1 MSLLTQY
8 PLWLAIF
15 AVLLGVGYALFLY
28 FRNDNVAFEKRSRI
42 IMASLRGV
50 AMALLAFLLLAPML
64 KMIRKQTDKPVI
76 IFAIDNSESIAAG
89 KDAKWYTSEY
99 PKQLRKILDDLRKQ
113 YDVDA
118 YLVGDENVDLSMSDN
133 EDRKIDF
140 SDKSTNLSAL
150 FDDISL
156 LYANRN
162 VGAVVMLSDG
172 IYNSGSNPFYAAQ
185 KTDFPVYTVGLGSD
199 EQATDLFIADIVHNK
214 EVLKGNRAPVEV
226 KVQAGKLAG
235 KTAQL
240 TVSDDKGEVFS
251 KTLQISGNQYFETV
265 SFLVDAGQTGLKKF
279 KVDLDELDG
288 EVTHKNNHAQFFIRV
303 IESKDKVAI
312 VYDAPHP
319 DVAAIRSALELSDN
333 YDVVVKSVDE
343 FKDDPSGFG
352 LIVLHQLPS
361 HKHPASALLSQ
372 IRKSGVSSLYV
383 IGTQTDLNA
392 FNVLNTALQVTQS
405 KSMTNHATAAY
416 NNNFMLF
423 SFSEEAQQLLPTLP
437 PLQAPFGTYKAAV
450 SANTFMTQRISG
462 VETKYPLFLF
472 NDVNGAKTGVISGTG
487 LWSWKVYDYV
497 NTQNHDAFN
506 EIANKTALFLV
517 AKNDKSPFRVRH
529 NAVFAEN
536 APVEF
541 SAELHNESGELLN
554 TPDVKLTIKGSGDTT
569 YDAQFS
575 KQNNAYYLNMGELP
589 VGTYTWTAKTQLGT
603 KSYEK
608 SGSFSV
614 QEIFVETANLVANH
628 DLLRSIAQTSGG
640 KYFDRSEMEKVVKE
654 IKANDNIKPVA
665 SYQKKYS
672 MLLNSPWYLA
682 AIVLLLGIEWFLRK
696 WHGGY

>member
-15 AVLLGVGYALFLY
+15 AVLLGIGYALFLY

-42 IMASLRGV
+42 VMASLRGL

-64 KMIRKQTDKPVI
+64 KMIRKQTDKPVL
-76 IFAIDNSESIAAG
+76 IFAIDNSESIQSG
-89 KDAKWYTSEY
+89 KDATYYTTDY
-99 PKQLRKILDDLRKQ
+99 PKQLQKVVSDLAKQ

-118 YLVGDENVDLSMSDN
+118 YLVGDKNLLADNENVN
-133 EDRKIDF
+133 VDF
-140 SDKSTNLSAL
+140 SDKSTNLSSL
-150 FDDISL
+150 FDEVSL

-162 VGAVVMLSDG
+162 VGAMVMLTDG
-172 IYNSGSNPFYAAQ
+172 IYNIGSNPYYAAQ
-185 KTDFPVYTVGLGSD
+185 KVNYPVYTVGLGSD

-235 KTAQL
+235 KTAKL

-251 KTLQISGNQYFETV
+251 KSLQISGNQYFETV
-265 SFLVDAGQTGLKKF
+265 SFLVDAQQTGLKKF

-303 IESKDKVAI
+303 IESKDKIAV

-319 DVAAIRSALELSDN
+319 DVAAIRSALDLSEN
-333 YDVVVKSVDE
+333 YDITVSSIDE
-343 FKDDPSGFG
+343 FKANPSEFG
-352 LIVLHQLPS
+352 LIILHQLPS
-361 HKHPASALLSQ
+361 QKHPASSLLSQ
-372 IRKSGVSSLYV
+372 IRQSGVSSLYI
-383 IGTQTDLNA
+383 IGAQTDLNA
-392 FNVLNTALQVTQS
+392 FNGLNAGLQITQS
-405 KSMTNHATAAY
+405 KNMTNNATASY
-416 NNNFMLF
+416 NSNFMLF
-423 SFSEEAQQLLPTLP
+423 SFSEEAQQLLPMLP
-437 PLQAPFGTYKAAV
+437 PLQTPFGTYKAAV
-450 SANTFMTQRISG
+450 SSNLFMSQRISG

-472 NDVNGAKTGVISGTG
+472 NDVNNAKTGVITGTG

-497 NTQNHDAFN
+497 NNKNHDAFN
-506 EIANKTALFLV
+506 EIVNKTTLFLV

-554 TPDVKLTIKGSGDTT
+554 TPDVKLTIKGGGDTT

-589 VGTYTWTAKTQLGT
+589 VGTYTWIAKTQLGS

-608 SGSFSV
+608 SGSFTV
-614 QEIFVETANLVANH
+614 QEIFMETANLVADF
-628 DLLRSIAQTSGG
+628 DLLKSIAQTSGG
-640 KYFDRSEMEKVVKE
+640 KYFSRNELEKLVQE

-682 AIVLLLGIEWFLRK
+682 LIVLLLGIEWFLRK
-696 WHGGY
+696 WHGGM